1 MKEVL
6 RSTDPVK
13 ISWIK
18 ALLKDAGIDALE
30 LDIHTSVLEGS
41 AVAIPRRLAVVD
53 EDFDAACGVIEAAG
67 EEISRADG
75 FFG

>member
-18 ALLKDAGIDALE
+18 ALLKDAGIEALE
-30 LDIHTSVLEGS
+30 LDAHTSILEGS
-41 AVAIPRRLAVVD
+41 AVAIPRRLAVAD
-53 EDFDAACGVIEAAG
+53 EDFEAARRTLEAAG
-67 EEISRADG
+67 EEPGRGDG

>member
-18 ALLKDAGIDALE
+18 ALLKDAGIEALE
-30 LDIHTSVLEGS
+30 LDVHTSILEGS
-41 AVAIPRRLAVVD
+41 ASAIPRRLAVSDVD
-53 EDFDAACGVIEAAG
+53 FEAARRTLEESG
-67 EEISRADG
+67 EELSRGDG

>member
-18 ALLKDAGIDALE
+18 ALLKDAGIE
-30 LDIHTSVLEGS
+30 VLDLDLHTSVLEGS
-41 AVAIPRRLAVVD
+41 AVAIPRRLAVID
-53 EDFDAACGVIEAAG
+53 EDFEAARRVLEASG
-67 EEISRADG
+67 EEISRGDG